1 MTQHTEQAAL
11 EIWAMVNEDG
21 EYVAT
26 HDEDN
31 LEDLY
36 SDCIGGTPR
45 NCRTVKLTL
54 IVSLPRGVEASAEL
68 PDDDADGETELALT
82 VEG

>member
-1 MTQHTEQAAL
+1 MSQHSEKAAL

-21 EYVAT
+21 EYVAS
-26 HDEDN
+26 HDEDS
-31 LEDLY
+31 LGDFY
-36 SDCIGGTPR
+36 ADSIGGTPR

-54 IVSLPRGVEASAEL
+54 YVSLPRGVEVSAEL
-68 PDDDADGETELALT
+68 PDDADGETELALT